1 MFSTPVAVGPTQID
15 AEYKHAHHTTVLC
28 LLEEARIAFIESA
41 GLPQKKLFAQDL
53 WAVISEIHIEY
64 FREVKEG
71 RYVAT
76 CDKISVERRRMIFN
90 QRVLDLEGKEIV
102 QAKIKI
108 MWFSKK
114 AGRAVT
120 APEAITEALLKRI
133 DSLKIS
139 QSKK

>member
-1 MFSTPVAVGPTQID
+1 MFQISVSVVPSQVD
-15 AEYKHAHHTTVLC
+15 PNYKHAHHTIALT

-41 GLPQKKLFAQDL
+41 GLPQSKLFAQDL

-64 FREVKEG
+64 SREVKEG
-71 RYVAT
+71 LYLAT
-76 CDKISVERRRMIFN
+76 CDNISVQRRRMVFE
-90 QRVLDLEGKEIV
+90 QRVLDLTGTEIV

-120 APEAITEALLKRI
+120 APDNVMAAIQQQIKLTRTQALPL
-133 DSLKIS
+133 
-139 QSKK
+139 